1 MLLRTIAPFPSLR
14 SDPFPSSTCRPLI
27 SPSSSPRNSWA
38 PTFWPRKENNSLK
51 VSFSSSTYDFFFQ
64 FEKQHIIIIEHFKN
78 RSLKKKI
85 KIIPNPITKRPDDFC
100 AVSLTL
106 PSPQFLVLHAHT
118 RTHAHARARTHTHT
132 HTHTHSGIVLM
143 MGFCRRLSINSKCVR
158 SISYLAKYFSPHSF
172 LSTL

>member
-132 HTHTHSGIVLM
+132 PLEPLKDKASSLQMYELLYILNLFIDT
-143 MGFCRRLSINSKCVR
+143 FRC
-158 SISYLAKYFSPHSF
+158 YL
-172 LSTL
+172 L